1 MGRVFSFRNYGVSVY
16 DETGSCHHL
25 PHAHVNHR
33 GRRVASVF
41 LLSMEFFYV
50 REELPR
56 ELLTMVR
63 AEQASL
69 LAKWVELNG
78 DG

>member
-1 MGRVFSFRNYGVSVY
+1 MGRVLSFRNLGVYVY

-25 PHAHVNHR
+25 PHAHVHHR

-41 LLSMEFFYV
+41 LLSLEFFHV
-50 REELPR
+50 VEDLPR
-56 ELLTMVR
+56 GLVAMIR

-69 LAKWVELNG
+69 LAKWVECNG
-78 DG
+78 D